1 MESTRPRPAGVV
13 DAATVPDV
21 AAVFDA
27 SAPFV
32 SVYLPT
38 DPAVDNAGP
47 RNEVRWKGIRQ
58 ELLEAGAPEAALG
71 AIDQLVPDAHTRGAA
86 LVAIANAA
94 GLRLVRH
101 EPEPPRRELARVD
114 PLPRLGPVLEW
125 EQAAVPHVIVLADR
139 VGADLAAL
147 TAAGR
152 QILDS
157 VGGADSGEPM
167 VRRSPPG
174 GWSQR
179 RYQQRA
185 ENLWEERAG
194 EAAEAVA
201 DLVDRIGARLVV
213 AAGDVRATQLLQESL
228 PARINELLEIVDGSR
243 AVDGGLDE
251 LAEESVRLASSV
263 AASDTV
269 ACLQRL
275 REETGREEGL
285 AVQGVE
291 PTLAALAEARVDT
304 LMVHDDPDDD
314 RTAWYGPEPALVAAH
329 PEPLRE
335 LGVEDPARARL
346 VDVALR
352 GALGTGAGVRMVPK
366 VPSDGLAALL
376 RY

>member
-27 SAPFV
+27 PAPFV

-38 DPAVDNAGP
+38 DPAIDNAGP

-58 ELLEAGAPEAALG
+58 ELLEAGAPEAALA
-71 AIDQLVPDAHTRGAA
+71 AIDRLVPEAHTRGAT
-86 LVAIANAA
+86 LVAVANTG

-152 QILDS
+152 EILDS
-157 VGGADSGEPM
+157 VGGSDSGEPT

-179 RYQQRA
+179 RFQQRA
-185 ENLWEERAG
+185 ENLWEERAA
-194 EAAEAVA
+194 EAAEAVT

-228 PARINELLEIVDGSR
+228 PARVNELLELVDGSR

-263 AASDTV
+263 AAADTV

-275 REETGREEGL
+275 REELGRDDL
-285 AVQGVE
+285 AVEGVE

-314 RTAWYGPEPALVAAH
+314 RTAWYGPEPALVAAR
-329 PEPLRE
+329 PEALTE
-335 LGVEDPARARL
+335 LGVEEPASARL
-346 VDVALR
+346 VDVAVR
-352 GALGTGAGVRMVPK
+352 AALGTGAGVRMVPK